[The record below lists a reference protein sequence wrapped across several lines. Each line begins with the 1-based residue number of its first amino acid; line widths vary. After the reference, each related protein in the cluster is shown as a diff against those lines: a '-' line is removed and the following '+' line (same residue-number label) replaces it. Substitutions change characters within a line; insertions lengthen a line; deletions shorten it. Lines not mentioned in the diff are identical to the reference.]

1 MLLSGQCW
9 YFTHMAKGF
18 GQWRAVDLALGQSL
32 ALAWA
37 GMKELVLV
45 EAEKQH
51 RWLEGFERA
60 EQRKKVKVCESC

>member
-1 MLLSGQCW
+1 
-9 YFTHMAKGF
+9 
-18 GQWRAVDLALGQSL
+18 
-32 ALAWA
+32 
-37 GMKELVLV
+37 MKELVLV